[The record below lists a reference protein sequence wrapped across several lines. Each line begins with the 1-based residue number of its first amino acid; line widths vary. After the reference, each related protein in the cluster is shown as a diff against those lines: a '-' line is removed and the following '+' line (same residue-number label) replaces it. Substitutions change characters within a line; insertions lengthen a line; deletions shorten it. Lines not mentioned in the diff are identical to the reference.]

1 MSIISK
7 TPPSSRAKSP
17 TNFETRHT
25 SFAEAARDTE
35 FRGRDLRL
43 AHEPA
48 FVDRPPH
55 RLGEVVDRVVAETGE
70 KAVYHWLDQAAQA
83 ENQQKRAAALEIA
96 ENIAKALG
104 LTLEDFLFGRAA

>member
-1 MSIISK
+1 MTTTSRH
-7 TPPSSRAKSP
+7 PASSQSTSP

-55 RLGEVVDRVVAETGE
+55 RLGEVVDRVVAETNQ
-70 KAVYHWLDQAAQA
+70 KACLHWIDQAARA
-83 ENQQKRAAALEIA
+83 GTQQERAAALEIA

-104 LTLEDFLFGRAA
+104 LTLEAFLLGRAA